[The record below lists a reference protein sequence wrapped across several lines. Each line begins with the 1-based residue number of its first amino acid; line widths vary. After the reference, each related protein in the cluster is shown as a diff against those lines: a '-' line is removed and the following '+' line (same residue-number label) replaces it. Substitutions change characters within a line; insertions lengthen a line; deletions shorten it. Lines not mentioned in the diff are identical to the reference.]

1 MPTLFSFRLSCLF
14 INCQFEFHK
23 FYHLHHQHLLV
34 HLRQY
39 LHRKYGLRLNSHRL
53 ESLFEQL
60 DSLELQHQVY
70 KLRNNLFLDY
80 CSLLLQSNFHLQIY
94 NQNYFLLILHHF
106 RFRLYYNLLLLHCF
120 PVQLN
125 KNYLNFHCCY
135 FHCFW
140 YCKKLVRLKKK
151 QNIIL

>member
-14 INCQFEFHK
+14 ISCQFEFHK
-23 FYHLHHQHLLV
+23 FYHLRHQHLLV

-60 DSLELQHQVY
+60 DSLELQYQVY

-80 CSLLLQSNFHLQIY
+80 YSLLSQSNFHLQIY
-94 NQNYFLLILHHF
+94 NPNYFLLILQHFHF
-106 RFRLYYNLLLLHCF
+106 RLFHTLFLLTAFLTS
-120 PVQLN
+120 
-125 KNYLNFHCCY
+125 
-135 FHCFW
+135 
-140 YCKKLVRLKKK
+140 
-151 QNIIL
+151 